1 MANAASATWP
11 FRGIVHPCLP
21 VSETLALI
29 LSLCV
34 LAAALAAAVVRP
46 RLLPEALVATAGAFL
61 LVAVGASSA
70 AAARHAIHGLGSTV
84 CFLAALLVLA
94 DGCRREGIF
103 DAIGALLAQR
113 AAGSARRLLALVFVV
128 AAVVTAVLSLD
139 ATVVLLT
146 PIVFVTAARMRASPK
161 PHVYACSHLANSAS
175 LLLPVSN
182 LTNLLAFH
190 ASGLS
195 FTRFGAL
202 MALPW
207 LVALSMEWAVLSRFF
222 GHTGRGSPQATQP
235 PIVPPHWPRFAL
247 TVLALTLA
255 GFALS
260 SVLGIA
266 PVWIAAAGAV
276 AISLP
281 ALVRRTAQPTALAR
295 SAEPG
300 FLLFVLALGVIVAT
314 AGDNGLE
321 SAVRSILPGGTG
333 LLDLLA
339 IAAACAV
346 LANVVNNLP
355 AILIALPALAAGAGP
370 GPVLAALIGV
380 NVGPNL
386 TYVGSL
392 ATLLWRRVLHAE
404 DADVELG
411 EFLRLGALTVPIVL
425 VSSTAALWLSVRWFT

>member
-1 MANAASATWP
+1 
-11 FRGIVHPCLP
+11 
-21 VSETLALI
+21 VSDPLALI
-29 LSLCV
+29 LALCA
-34 LAAALAAAVVRP
+34 LAAALTAAVVRA
-46 RLLPEALVATAGAFL
+46 RLLPEALVATLGAVL
-61 LVAVGASSA
+61 LVAVDATSVDEA
-70 AAARHAIHGLGSTV
+70 HAMVSELGSTV
-84 CFLAALLVLA
+84 CFLAALLILA
-94 DGCRREGIF
+94 EGCRREGLF
-103 DAIGALLAQR
+103 DAIGLLLAVR
-113 AAGSARRLLALVFVV
+113 SRGSARRLLGLVFAV
-128 AAVVTAVLSLD
+128 AAVITAVLSLD

-146 PIVFVTAARMRASPK
+146 PIVFVTASRMRTSPK

-207 LVALSMEWAVLSRFF
+207 LVALSVEWAVISRFF
-222 GHTGRGSPQATQP
+222 GHTGRGSPAAASTPSEQ
-235 PIVPPHWPRFAL
+235 PHWPLYAVA
-247 TVLALTLA
+247 VLAATLG

-260 SVLGIA
+260 SLAGIE

-276 AISLP
+276 AITLP
-281 ALVRRTAQPTALAR
+281 ALARRAAAPIELVR
-295 SAEPG
+295 SAEPS
-300 FLLFVLALGVIVAT
+300 FLLFVLALGVIVGT
-314 AGDNGLE
+314 AGGNGLE
-321 SAVRSILPGGTG
+321 AAVQRVLPDGSG
-333 LLDLLA
+333 LLDLLF

-346 LANVVNNLP
+346 LANLVNNLP
-355 AILIALPALAAGAGP
+355 AILIALPVVAAAAGP

-404 DADVELG
+404 DAEVELG
-411 EFLRLGALTVPIVL
+411 EFSRLGAVTVPAVIGA
-425 VSSTAALWLSVRWFT
+425 STFALWLSLRWFT